1 MSDIFQIAG
10 IGLFEGKQRL
20 EAISQNAAS
29 ASLPGYRRHVVTGR
43 AFDAA
48 LATSSASPAQA
59 LSQQAPS
66 QQAPSQQAPL
76 QQAAS
81 QQVNLHPGSLMATG
95 RPLDVAID
103 PQDLFFALTDGTQT
117 WLTRAGAFRV
127 GEDGVVVGE
136 RDLHVIGMQGDVRLP
151 SSDVTVEADGRITYQ
166 GATVAELQLFK
177 PTEPSSLLAAQGS
190 LLSAPSG
197 MEPAQKGEV
206 RVRGGTL
213 EASNTDAA
221 SEMLELMTLSRQ
233 FESLSRVLQ
242 NYDEALGRVI
252 EKLGEG

>member
-59 LSQQAPS
+59 PSQQAPSQAPS
-66 QQAPSQQAPL
+66 QQAPSQQ
-76 QQAAS
+76 
-81 QQVNLHPGSLMATG
+81 VNLHPGSMMATG

-127 GEDGVVVGE
+127 GEDGVLVGE

>member
-66 QQAPSQQAPL
+66 QQAPLQQAPL
-76 QQAAS
+76 QQAPS
-81 QQVNLHPGSLMATG
+81 QQVNLHPGSMMATG

>member
-59 LSQQAPS
+59 PSQQAPSQAPS
-66 QQAPSQQAPL
+66 QQAPSQQ
-76 QQAAS
+76 
-81 QQVNLHPGSLMATG
+81 VNLHPGSMMATG

>member
-10 IGLFEGKQRL
+10 VGLLEGQQRL

-29 ASLPGYRRHVVTGR
+29 ASLPGYRRHVLTGR
-43 AFDAA
+43 AFGATLAA
-48 LATSSASPAQA
+48 QSVPDVPPGSSASPE
-59 LSQQAPS
+59 
-66 QQAPSQQAPL
+66 
-76 QQAAS
+76 QAAPAPS
-81 QQVNLHPGSLMATG
+81 QQVNLHPGSVIATD
-95 RPLDVAID
+95 RALDVAID
-103 PQDLFFALTDGTQT
+103 SDSLFFGLTDGTQT
-117 WLTRAGAFRV
+117 WLTRSGAFRV
-127 GEDGVVVGE
+127 GADGVLVGE
-136 RDLHVIGMQGDVRLP
+136 RNLHVVGAQGDVRLP
-151 SSDVTVEADGRITYQ
+151 GSDVTVEADGRITSQ
-166 GATVAELQLFK
+166 GATVAQLQLFK

-197 MEPAQKGEV
+197 IDPAQGSEV
-206 RVRGGTL
+206 RVRGGML

-221 SEMLELMTLSRQ
+221 TEMLDLMTLSRQ

>member
-1 MSDIFQIAG
+1 MSDIFQIDG

-59 LSQQAPS
+59 PSQQAPSQAPS
-66 QQAPSQQAPL
+66 QQAPSQQ
-76 QQAAS
+76 
-81 QQVNLHPGSLMATG
+81 VNLHPGSMMATG

>member
-59 LSQQAPS
+59 PS
-66 QQAPSQQAPL
+66 QQAPSQAPSQVPSQQAP
-76 QQAAS
+76 S
-81 QQVNLHPGSLMATG
+81 QQVNLHPGSMMATG